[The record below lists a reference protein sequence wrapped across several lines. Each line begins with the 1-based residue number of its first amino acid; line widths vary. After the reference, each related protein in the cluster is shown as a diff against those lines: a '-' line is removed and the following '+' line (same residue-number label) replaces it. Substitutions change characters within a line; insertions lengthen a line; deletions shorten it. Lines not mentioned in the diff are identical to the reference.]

1 MGAKENTELGK
12 LAMQVDAKEIKDLLE
27 SWRSKEAG
35 K

>member
-12 LAMQVDAKEIKDLLE
+12 LAMQVDAKGMKDLMK
-27 SWRSKEAG
+27 SWIAKEAG